1 MAKGRIEPDAFCEAV
16 AAAELQKKF
25 DAGKVTATPE
35 PGEQPA
41 EPEEAS
47 KEPEKASTPSS
58 SGL

>member
-1 MAKGRIEPDAFCEAV
+1 MRFVKQD

-41 EPEEAS
+41 EPEESS
-47 KEPEKASTPSS
+47 KEPEKASTPFSA
-58 SGL
+58 GL

>member
-1 MAKGRIEPDAFCEAV
+1 MKQD

-35 PGEQPA
+35 SGEQSA

-58 SGL
+58 AGL

>member
-1 MAKGRIEPDAFCEAV
+1 MRFVKQD

-35 PGEQPA
+35 SGEQSA

-47 KEPEKASTPSS
+47 KDPEKASTPSS
-58 SGL
+58 AGL